1 VFSGICGSLT
11 GVLTNRFGTAHV
23 HGCALF
29 GISIS
34 TLGVTATAFSPVFA
48 FATMGLFGAAYIVAT
63 GVFLIQGIKLM
74 PDRPDLG
81 LGIPFLSLALGQ
93 AIGTPLF
100 GAAMNAIGTLGA
112 LAMFAA
118 AACVAI
124 FFKPRRKGV
133 VLN

>member
-1 VFSGICGSLT
+1 MDGGNAATSGVGQKRWPLLGQFTWPLT
-11 GVLTNRFGTAHV
+11 
-23 HGCALF
+23 
-29 GISIS
+29 
-34 TLGVTATAFSPVFA
+34 GVTATAFSPVFA